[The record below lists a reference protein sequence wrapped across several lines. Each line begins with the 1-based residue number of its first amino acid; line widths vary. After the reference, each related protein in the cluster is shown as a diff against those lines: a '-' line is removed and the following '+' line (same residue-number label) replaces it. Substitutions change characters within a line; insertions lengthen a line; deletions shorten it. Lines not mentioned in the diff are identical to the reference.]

1 MNPRKPLLPRC
12 VLLIGVLL
20 TMSCS
25 AFQGLGATPTP
36 LPTNTPAPTNTPVP
50 TDTPTPTPT
59 PIPTDTPTPT
69 PRPTR
74 TPKPTRTPSP
84 TDTPT
89 SATAP
94 VITSTLENDWV
105 LYELSQEGFTLA
117 LPPEWLQIT
126 LDPETYEDALE
137 IAGEQNPTIGKY
149 LSSDSLRALMASGLK
164 FYGMDTSLDALEAGF
179 LANLNVL
186 KMDLGFEAPLDTYVA
201 LNLKQIEAL
210 ATEGT
215 VEHERVELANLDA
228 EKLTYEMSQT
238 STTGDPVQVT
248 IVQYLALDGSTAYVV
263 TMIAP
268 TSLSD
273 DYVPTFE
280 EIGQSFRLTE

>member
-1 MNPRKPLLPRC
+1 M
-12 VLLIGVLL
+12 
-20 TMSCS
+20 
-25 AFQGLGATPTP
+25 PTP
-36 LPTNTPAPTNTPVP
+36 
-50 TDTPTPTPT
+50 
-59 PIPTDTPTPT
+59 
-69 PRPTR
+69 
-74 TPKPTRTPSP
+74 
-84 TDTPT
+84 
-89 SATAP
+89 SAAA
-94 VITSTLENDWV
+94 VITSTLENEWV
-105 LYELSQEGFTLA
+105 LYELPQEGFALA

-126 LDPETYEDALE
+126 LNPATFEEALE
-137 IAGEQNPTIGKY
+137 IAGEQNPAIGKY

-186 KMDLGFEAPLDTYVA
+186 IMDIGFEAPLETYVA

-228 EKLTYEMSQT
+228 EKLTYEMSQM
-238 STTGDPVQVT
+238 SVTGDAVQVT

-263 TMIAP
+263 TMLAP
-268 TSLSD
+268 TSLAD